1 MLSAGIYRNESI
13 ELIMKKE
20 GLYASLFLLFA
31 LSILYKIQKKI
42 KKMNLNLK
50 KKIVK
55 HKNIRKLGS
64 IYISKLSIGKF
75 MAF

>member
-31 LSILYKIQKKI
+31 LSILYKIRKKI
-42 KKMNLNLK
+42 KKMNINLK

-55 HKNIRKLGS
+55 YKNIRKMGS
-64 IYISKLSIGKF
+64 IYISKLSIGEF